1 MNQPLYESFTVYEP
15 FDNFLNNW
23 GNGSDG
29 KILNKFID
37 ISNNITEINT
47 HMNKIKSIR
56 DESEF
61 SKFYANP
68 NQKVTTSDALKHDM
82 EYMMAQQKN
91 TYTIGMVS
99 IATLIIATVYIVGK
113 YS

>member
-15 FDNFLNNW
+15 FDSGLPSTW
-23 GNGSDG
+23 DSEILG
-29 KILNKFID
+29 KFQD

-47 HMNKIKSIR
+47 HMEKIVKIN
-56 DESEF
+56 DNADF
-61 SKFYANP
+61 KAFYANP

>member
-1 MNQPLYESFTVYEP
+1 MEKIVKIN
-15 FDNFLNNW
+15 DNADF
-23 GNGSDG
+23 
-29 KILNKFID
+29 KA
-37 ISNNITEINT
+37 
-47 HMNKIKSIR
+47 
-56 DESEF
+56 
-61 SKFYANP
+61 FYANP
-68 NQKVTTSDALKHDM
+68 NQKVTTSDAFKHDI

>member
-15 FDNFLNNW
+15 FDGTLDW
-23 GNGSDG
+23 GDDRDG

-37 ISNNITEINT
+37 ISENITEINT
-47 HMNKIKSIR
+47 HMNKIVKINENA
-56 DESEF
+56 DF
-61 SKFYANP
+61 KAFYANP

>member
-15 FDNFLNNW
+15 FDNNLDW
-23 GNGSDG
+23 GSKGEG
-29 KILNKFID
+29 KILDKFIE
-37 ISNNITEINT
+37 ISGNITEIDT
-47 HMNKIKSIR
+47 HMDKIESIR
-56 DESEF
+56 NESEF

-99 IATLIIATVYIVGK
+99 IATLIVATVYIVGK

>member
-15 FDNFLNNW
+15 FHNESSITSGQLTEFQ
-23 GNGSDG
+23 
-29 KILNKFID
+29 D

-47 HMNKIKSIR
+47 HMDKIKEIN
-56 DESEF
+56 DNADF
-61 SKFYANP
+61 KAFYANP

>member
-15 FDNFLNNW
+15 FDNPSITSGQLTEFQ
-23 GNGSDG
+23 
-29 KILNKFID
+29 D

-47 HMNKIKSIR
+47 HMDKIKEIN
-56 DESEF
+56 DNADF
-61 SKFYANP
+61 KAFYANP